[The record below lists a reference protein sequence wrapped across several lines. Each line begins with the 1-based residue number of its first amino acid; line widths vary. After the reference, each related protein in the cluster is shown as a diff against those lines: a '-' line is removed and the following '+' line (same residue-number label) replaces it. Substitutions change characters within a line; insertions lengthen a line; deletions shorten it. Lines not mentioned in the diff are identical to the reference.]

1 MVGRWPTVS
10 RLFRGRQRPYDS
22 YEWCTNLHKQLT
34 GDPGAVA
41 AWVTEVL
48 QRCAA
53 GDPASALTLGRDLHW
68 ASEGEAER
76 ERQAHELLVAA
87 YRALGRH
94 NLAGSPTR
102 TTGIATSPR
111 WACSVPERS

>member
-10 RLFRGRQRPYDS
+10 RLFRAADNVPMTATTGG
-22 YEWCTNLHKQLT
+22 TNLHKQLT
-34 GDPGAVA
+34 GDPGVVA
-41 AWVTEVL
+41 SWVTEAL

-68 ASEGEAER
+68 ASEGDAER

-94 NLAGSPTR
+94 NLAGITDAHHRHRDLPQVDVLR
-102 TTGIATSPR
+102 T
-111 WACSVPERS
+111 